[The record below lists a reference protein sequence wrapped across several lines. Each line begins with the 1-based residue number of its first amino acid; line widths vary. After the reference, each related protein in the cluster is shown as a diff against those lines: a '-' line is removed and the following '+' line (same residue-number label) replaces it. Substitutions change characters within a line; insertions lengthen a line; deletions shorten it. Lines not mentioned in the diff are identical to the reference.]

1 MEPTKIT
8 RPKFPKGYV
17 DKPVSYLTWDWVA
30 TRLTES
36 KHYWICSVRPDGRP
50 HVVPR
55 WCVFVDGKIY
65 YDGSPE
71 TRHAINIGSN
81 PNVTVH
87 LENGQEAVILE
98 GTSNPAGRP
107 SRELGKEL
115 AQAYKKYKEYA
126 IDCTCSYCNER
137 RKCAGLSSSF
147 GELVP
152 HQMHQVA
159 SVQTNYNGERRLL
172 RGSQKAMDK
181 ICNLIPI
188 KALRAGS
195 RVSNSLIQIP
205 DLTFH
210 PLSLPT
216 FKFF

>member
-36 KHYWICSVRPDGRP
+36 KHYWVCSVRPNGRP

-87 LENGQEAVILE
+87 LENGWEAVILE

-107 SRELGKEL
+107 SRELGKKL
-115 AQAYKKYKEYA
+115 AQAYKKYKEYGYTPKA
-126 IDCTCSYCNER
+126 NSWDEGGLYVFTPRQCIAWSKFNE
-137 RKCAGLSSSF
+137 
-147 GELVP
+147 
-152 HQMHQVA
+152 
-159 SVQTNYNGERRLL
+159 
-172 RGSQKAMDK
+172 D
-181 ICNLIPI
+181 
-188 KALRAGS
+188 
-195 RVSNSLIQIP
+195 
-205 DLTFH
+205 
-210 PLSLPT
+210 PT
-216 FKFF
+216 KFIFEAEQET